1 MVQPMK
7 AKFDKYWSDYSII
20 LSLGAILDPRMKFH
34 VLEYCLNKVDPCTA
48 NEKLTTIK
56 KKLYLLFK
64 AYSETLSHNASSNVS
79 GGQIRIPTSREDDSL
94 SFDVPDELRNINFQT
109 NASQRKSS
117 LDIYLEE
124 STLDMNSKIDVLQ
137 YWRSQA
143 HRFSDLASMACDV
156 LSIPI
161 TTVASESAFSIGAHV
176 LNKYRNSILDK
187 NVQALICA
195 RNWIHGFEDDD
206 AEFECQNESDKEHY
220 KDKVDSINMMPG
232 VD

>member
-7 AKFDKYWSDYSII
+7 AKFNKYWSDYSII

-56 KKLYLLFK
+56 KKLYLLFE
-64 AYSETLSHNASSNVS
+64 AYSETLSHNASSNAS

-94 SFDVPDELRNINFQT
+94 SFDVHDELRNINFQT

-195 RNWIHGFEDDD
+195 H